1 MGCSSSKIDNVDGI
15 VPSSNNNN
23 DNNKIDEQKVR
34 AVKRA
39 NSKLVRQKT
48 RKDVEKSYLMTTCTC
63 TTTETMVYNETL

>member
-15 VPSSNNNN
+15 VPSSGASNNNN
-23 DNNKIDEQKVR
+23 DNNKISEQKVR

-48 RKDVEKSYLMTTCTC
+48 RKD
-63 TTTETMVYNETL
+63 